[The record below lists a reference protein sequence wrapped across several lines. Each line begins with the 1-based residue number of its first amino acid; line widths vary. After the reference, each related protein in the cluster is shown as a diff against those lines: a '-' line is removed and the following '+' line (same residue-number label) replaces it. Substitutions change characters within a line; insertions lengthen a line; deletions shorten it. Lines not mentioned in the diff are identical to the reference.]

1 MSQVRYNHGA
11 MSIYKSKIAYL
22 PSKLKKGRQNKD
34 GNKGKIKQV
43 NRAEYRIRA
52 SKKKEGVCIGRPSR

>member
-34 GNKGKIKQV
+34 GNKGKIK
-43 NRAEYRIRA
+43 
-52 SKKKEGVCIGRPSR
+52 